1 MQIITGGDKI
11 TDAQFLKDT
20 AIQVFKEAGF
30 VLHKW
35 HSNFPELEENNPK
48 QILTE
53 QTYAKRQL
61 SVKTA
66 ETKMLG
72 SKQDKKKDKCNIEI
86 PPPIRK
92 TTKRNALQKLA
103 TIYDVLELYFHAR
116 LQQKMFLLKSF
127 GEKISWDK
135 EIPPEITNI
144 WLKWEK
150 VLPSYPAVFSNFI
163 LILVKNALYK
173 TVGKTTLSQRE
184 LEEVFIDVENTLNNR
199 PLRYAGDDEVY
210 I

>member
-72 SKQDKKKDKCNIEI
+72 SK
-86 PPPIRK
+86 
-92 TTKRNALQKLA
+92 
-103 TIYDVLELYFHAR
+103 
-116 LQQKMFLLKSF
+116 
-127 GEKISWDK
+127 
-135 EIPPEITNI
+135 
-144 WLKWEK
+144 
-150 VLPSYPAVFSNFI
+150 
-163 LILVKNALYK
+163 
-173 TVGKTTLSQRE
+173 
-184 LEEVFIDVENTLNNR
+184 
-199 PLRYAGDDEVY
+199 
-210 I
+210 